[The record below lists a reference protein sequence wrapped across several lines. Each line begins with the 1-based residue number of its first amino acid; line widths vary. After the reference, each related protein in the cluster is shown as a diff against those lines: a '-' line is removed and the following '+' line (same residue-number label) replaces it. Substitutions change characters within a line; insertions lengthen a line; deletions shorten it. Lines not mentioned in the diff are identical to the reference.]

1 METRSTATCPE
12 PSLLDIDGIRLL
24 PTSPGFAEAVE
35 RAYGRRRRPRCLCR
49 PEGIEMYI
57 ARLADG
63 HIVKRMPGTGDRHAP
78 ACPSFEPPLE
88 LSGVRPLLGSAIRED
103 PETGL
108 IQLKLGFPMSRRSG
122 RPGPARPAS
131 AIGTVSSSCKRLS
144 LRALLHYLWD
154 QAELTHWHPGF
165 AGRRSWGVVRRQLM
179 RAASQ
184 MVACGD
190 PFLVRLEVPE
200 PFTVE
205 QQDAISARRHAR
217 WGAAS
222 CLGDGKRSML
232 LLVAEVKEIA
242 PGRHGYKAVI
252 KHLPDLAFALDEA
265 LYNRLGRR
273 FEQELGLWGASDESH
288 LIVIATFCVGAEGL
302 PRIVELSLMTVTE
315 HWLPVETIAEK
326 QLLDRLVRNRRSF
339 TKLLRYDMRQDA
351 RTPILVLRDQG
362 DATRPVFGDDV
373 DHCSADP
380 AGPAYCA

>member
-1 METRSTATCPE
+1 M
-12 PSLLDIDGIRLL
+12 LDIDGIRLL
-24 PTSPGFAEAVE
+24 QTSPGFAEAVE

-78 ACPSFEPPLE
+78 ACTSFEPPAE

-108 IQLKLGFPMSRRSG
+108 IQLKLGFPMSRRPG

-131 AIGTVSSSCKRLS
+131 ATGTVSSSCNRLS

-154 QAELTHWHPGF
+154 QAELTRWQPGF

-179 RAASQ
+179 RAASR
-184 MVACGD
+184 MVTCGE
-190 PFLVRLEVPE
+190 PLLVRLEVPE

-205 QQDAISARRHAR
+205 QQDAISARRRTR
-217 WGAAS
+217 WVAAS
-222 CLGDGKRSML
+222 CPGDGKGSML

-252 KHLPDLAFALDEA
+252 KHLPDLAFTLDEA
-265 LYNRLGRR
+265 LYNRLERR
-273 FEQELGLWGASDESH
+273 FEQELGLWGASDGSH
-288 LIVIATFCVGAEGL
+288 LIVIATFGVGAEGL
-302 PRIVELSLMTVTE
+302 PRVVELSLMTVTE
-315 HWLPVETIAEK
+315 HWLPVETVAEK

-339 TKLLRYDMRQDA
+339 TKLLRYGMRHEGEM
-351 RTPILVLRDQG
+351 PILVLTDQG
-362 DATRPVFGDDV
+362 ETTQPVFAEEV
-373 DHCSADP
+373 DHPCSDP
-380 AGPAYCA
+380 AGTARGA